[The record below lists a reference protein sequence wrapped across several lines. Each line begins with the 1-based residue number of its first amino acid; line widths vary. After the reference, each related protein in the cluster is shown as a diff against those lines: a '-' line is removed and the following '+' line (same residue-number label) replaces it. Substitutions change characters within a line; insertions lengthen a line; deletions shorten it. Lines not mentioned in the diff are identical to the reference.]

1 MSANLILR
9 GVIIPVVYMGIGF
22 ASAIFYD
29 KYKNDTQNDLAIE
42 NINNINKFNKFNK
55 FNDIDKMK
63 KDDE

>member
-22 ASAIFYD
+22 VSAVFYD
-29 KYKNDTQNDLAIE
+29 KYKNYTKNDLDIENRKE
-42 NINNINKFNKFNK
+42 NINNINKFN
-55 FNDIDKMK
+55 DIDKTK

>member
-22 ASAIFYD
+22 VSAVFYD
-29 KYKNDTQNDLAIE
+29 KYKNESQNDLAIE
-42 NINNINKFNKFNK
+42 NRKENINNINK